1 MNTIL
6 SLLLFVINS
15 SFSYDEKMTIAI
27 EIIRAVTNGT
37 ISDMTAK
44 ELSERCYVT
53 ANRLRSFCQY
63 LGFHK
68 YNDLRNALLQE
79 SDENREQVL
88 HRISETDVN
97 RILNCIS
104 HVAGKDF
111 DKNAFLSS
119 IQILNDNIFHCP
131 QAIII
136 GALFPQSLSLHYQ
149 EDMIIM
155 GKPVYSLPV
164 AQGLVVPGVEEDTL
178 FIDVSLKG
186 KVMEY
191 FYPPFMEFLSQYEHQ
206 AVITGNEKM
215 ADEYDYESKIL
226 LPYTSDEETGS
237 TILLM
242 TLELLEADYC
252 MRYA

>member
-1 MNTIL
+1 M
-6 SLLLFVINS
+6 
-15 SFSYDEKMTIAI
+15 
-27 EIIRAVTNGT
+27 
-37 ISDMTAK
+37 
-44 ELSERCYVT
+44 
-53 ANRLRSFCQY
+53 
-63 LGFHK
+63 
-68 YNDLRNALLQE
+68 LQE

-149 EDMIIM
+149 DDMIIM

-164 AQGLVVPGVEEDTL
+164 AQGFVVPGVEEDTL
-178 FIDVSLKG
+178 FINVSLKG

-191 FYPPFMEFLSQYEHQ
+191 FYPSFMEFLSQYEHQ

-242 TLELLEADYC
+242 TLKLLEADYY